1 MEAQARMRA
10 AKQPSDANA
19 AAAAVAAGGRR
30 DPAGGLRAYYTT
42 DYATDYT
49 TDIPRAYHAL
59 YPFLG
64 CNAVSISFH
73 EIPYMLVGGKE
84 EKKLEQK
91 KLGQKIGAENWR
103 QQAVG
108 NWRSRSG
115 VSDCSGDKGTGRPPG
130 TGPRTV
136 FPRNLEDAAAATTTT
151 TTTLPGGGPGEG
163 RLRATA
169 PTGVPLH
176 PPYNRK

>member
-73 EIPYMLVGGKE
+73 EIPYMLVGGRRRKNWSR
-84 EKKLEQK
+84 KNWGK
-91 KLGQKIGAENWR
+91 KLGQKIGGSR
-103 QQAVG
+103 QLAIGDQDREFPTVQVTRGQAG
-108 NWRSRSG
+108 HPEQARARSFH
-115 VSDCSGDKGTGRPPG
+115 GTSRTPPPPPLPPP
-130 TGPRTV
+130 PRY
-136 FPRNLEDAAAATTTT
+136 
-151 TTTLPGGGPGEG
+151 PGEG
-163 RLRATA
+163 RGRATA

>member
-1 MEAQARMRA
+1 MLGSRVMEAQARMRA

-73 EIPYMLVGGKE
+73 EIPYMLVGGE
-84 EKKLEQK
+84 GGEKIGAE
-91 KLGQKIGAENWR
+91 KIGAENW
-103 QQAVG
+103 
-108 NWRSRSG
+108 
-115 VSDCSGDKGTGRPPG
+115 GRK
-130 TGPRTV
+130 
-136 FPRNLEDAAAATTTT
+136 LEAAGSWQ
-151 TTTLPGGGPGEG
+151 LEIKIGSF
-163 RLRATA
+163 RLFR
-169 PTGVPLH
+169 
-176 PPYNRK
+176 